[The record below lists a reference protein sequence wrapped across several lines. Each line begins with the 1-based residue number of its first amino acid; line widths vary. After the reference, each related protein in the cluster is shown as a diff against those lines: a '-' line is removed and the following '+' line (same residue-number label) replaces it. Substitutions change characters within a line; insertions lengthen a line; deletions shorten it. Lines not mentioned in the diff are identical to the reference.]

1 LGRLVVVVVIASG
14 GTVTVRVKDVVAFAP
29 LASVTVAVTVAAATA
44 VGVPDMAPEELPDK
58 PAGRP
63 PNDQVYGV
71 TPPVAL
77 NPAE

>member
-1 LGRLVVVVVIASG
+1 MVITSG
-14 GTVTVRVKDVVAFAP
+14 AAVTVSVKEVLAFAP
-29 LASVTVAVTVAAATA
+29 LASVTVALTVAAPMA

-71 TPPVAL
+71 VPPVAL